1 MKTIISKIIAIL
13 FLATSMVGC
22 EEQLTVFEGPYHAR
36 FTGTSASIKESSTV
50 PATIK
55 IHYAGPKPKESIKVD
70 FSVSGGA
77 AGVDFNLVGG
87 TSATIP
93 SGDFFT
99 SFQVTPIDNLVA
111 GGDKVIT
118 FEITTVSGGISAG
131 LGLIGKK
138 FALTISDDDCPFK
151 REYFTGTLTCVEPG
165 YSGSPYE
172 VTSTADPSN
181 ANAIIIDNF
190 WDYGGVVKY
199 VFDPATNKVTLPT
212 QNVVM
217 GGDTYVV
224 SSAGQ
229 ATYEACSKKFVVP
242 YRVSFNGDIYDEN
255 THTFTKK

>member
-13 FLATSMVGC
+13 FLATSMMGC

-36 FTGTSASIKESSTV
+36 FTGTAASIKESSTT

-55 IHYAGPKPKESIKVD
+55 IHYAGPKPTESIKVD
-70 FSVSGGA
+70 FSVSGGT

-87 TSATIP
+87 TSVTIP
-93 SGDFFT
+93 SGNFFT

-111 GGDKVIT
+111 GGDKVLT
-118 FEITTVSGGISAG
+118 FEITNVSGGISAG
-131 LGLIGKK
+131 LGLVGRK
-138 FALTISDDDCPFK
+138 FDLTITDDDCPFK
-151 REYFTGTLTCVEPG
+151 REYFTGILSCVEPG
-165 YSGSPYE
+165 YGTYDVGS
-172 VTSTADPSN
+172 TIDPSN

-190 WDYGGVVKY
+190 WNSGGVVKY
-199 VFDPATNKVTLPT
+199 IFDPATNKVDLPT

-224 SSAGQ
+224 SSNGQ

-242 YRVSFNGDIYDEN
+242 YRVSLDGDIQDEN
-255 THTFTKK
+255 THTFSKK